1 MDFYSSNLFQ
11 KTMASK
17 ILKNIC
23 MFLGYICKFVKEQTS
38 AMFGVCRSRRNSLT
52 YEPNAENAVT
62 QCINQIEVKP
72 GFKAVIFFRYITQ
85 LIC

>member
-1 MDFYSSNLFQ
+1 
-11 KTMASK
+11 
-17 ILKNIC
+17 
-23 MFLGYICKFVKEQTS
+23 
-38 AMFGVCRSRRNSLT
+38 MFGVCRSRRNSLT